1 VDQIRQSLALVVSGN
16 HKRKGGWVCGN
27 DGQR

>member
-1 VDQIRQSLALVVSGN
+1 MDQIRQALALVVSGN
-16 HKRKGGWVCGN
+16 DKRKGGWVRGN